1 MSGPA
6 RVHLH
11 IDTLVVEGLSGLSRA
26 PLVETL
32 QRELAQRIAAGM
44 ATRAWEP
51 GHRPAIDGGAFEL
64 RPGTGSRAVGRHVAA
79 AIDRALGPTR

>member
-11 IDTLVVEGLSGLSRA
+11 IDTLVLEGLPGLSRA

-32 QRELAQRIAAGM
+32 QRELAQRIADGM
-44 ATRAWEP
+44 TTRAWASTQ
-51 GHRPAIDGGAFEL
+51 RSAIDGGVFEL
-64 RPGTGSRAVGRHVAA
+64 RPGSGSRAVGRHVAA
-79 AIDRALGPTR
+79 AIDRALGATR